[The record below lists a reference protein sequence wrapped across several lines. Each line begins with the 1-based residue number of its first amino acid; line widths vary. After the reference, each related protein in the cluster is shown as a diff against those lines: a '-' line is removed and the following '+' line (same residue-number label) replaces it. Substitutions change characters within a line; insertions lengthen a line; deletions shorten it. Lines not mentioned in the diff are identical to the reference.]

1 MSHRA
6 IAIVHYHLRRG
17 GVTRVV
23 QTALDAL
30 KPHGCSVVVLCGE
43 QPDEPLDAEVRVVDE
58 LAYDGKPGES
68 PAELAER
75 LLSTAGE
82 ALRDRP
88 DVWHVHNHSLGKNLA
103 LPAAVHALA
112 SRGENLLLQIH
123 DFAED
128 GRPENYRTLRDGLA
142 RLGLDL
148 SPTLY
153 PDLPNVHFAVLNSRD
168 RRFLQQAG
176 APDDRLHLLPNAVRV
191 SPLRLAPPPNVR
203 RFLYPTRAIRRKN
216 LGEFLLHAA
225 LARGNEQFGVTLAP
239 QNPAARP
246 VYDAWVDLAGEL
258 SLPVEFEVGTKVD
271 RLEEAMARADA
282 AATTSVAE
290 GFGLAFLEPW
300 LMGRPVLGRDLP
312 DITADARD
320 AGLDLLD
327 LYHRI
332 DVPLDFLD
340 TGELRDTLRR
350 ELASSFNAYGR
361 ELAAHDVDT
370 AFDAFCRDGMVDFGR
385 LNEDLQ
391 TPVLR
396 RLRDDGQHC
405 DRLRQAMLDRLDF
418 DADRIRRNR
427 DVIAE
432 HYGLEQYGKRL
443 IDIYAGLVEGQG
455 TRQAVDADRILDA
468 FLDPSRFNL
477 LRTL

>member
-1 MSHRA
+1 MSNRS

-17 GVTRVV
+17 GVRRVV

-30 KPHGCSVVVLCGE
+30 KPHDCRVVLLCGE
-43 QPDEPLDAEVRVVDE
+43 PPEGPLDAKVRIVDE
-58 LAYDGKPGES
+58 LAYDGQPEES
-68 PAELAER
+68 SEDLAER

-82 ALRDRP
+82 ALQDRP
-88 DVWHVHNHSLGKNLA
+88 DIWHVHNHSLGKNLA

-112 SRGENLLLQIH
+112 KRGEKLLLQIH

-128 GRPENYRTLRDGLA
+128 GRPENYRSLRDGLA

-148 SPTLY
+148 GPTVY
-153 PDLPNVHFAVLNSRD
+153 PGLPNVHFAVLNSRD
-168 RRFLQQAG
+168 RDFFRRAG
-176 APDDRLHLLPNAVRV
+176 APDDRLHLLPNAVCV
-191 SPLRLAPPPNVR
+191 SPLRIAPPPNVR

-216 LGEFLLHAA
+216 LGEFLLHAT
-225 LARGNEQFGVTLAP
+225 LERDGEQFGVTLAP

-258 SLPVEFEVGTKVD
+258 SLPVEFEVGAKVD
-271 RLEEAMARADA
+271 RLEESMALADA

-320 AGLDLLD
+320 AGLDLHD
-327 LYHRI
+327 LYSRL
-332 DVPLDFLD
+332 DVPLDWIGQD
-340 TGELRDTLRR
+340 ALRSTIRDALSRS
-350 ELASSFNAYGR
+350 L
-361 ELAAHDVDT
+361 
-370 AFDAFCRDGMVDFGR
+370 DAFARPLDDGDVERAFHAFTRDGLVDFGR

-405 DRLRQAMLDRLDF
+405 VRLREAMLDRLDF
-418 DADRIRRNR
+418 DEGRIRRNR
-427 DVIAE
+427 DVIADR
-432 HYGLEQYGKRL
+432 YGLAQYGKRL
-443 IDIYAGLVEGQG
+443 SAIYARLAAGQG
-455 TRQAVDADRILDA
+455 TQQTVHAGRLLDA
-468 FLDPSRFNL
+468 FLDPARFNL